1 MRPQQADERTVTR
14 PFKATCVTIEEDA
27 DRWLVGFA
35 DAEFNATRYLL
46 LQRLKAPE
54 AEDISLGLD
63 GYHVEVD
70 DQSNSCYGGIRSFE
84 LFPDR
89 AIVEFDRDAAA
100 VFGDAGVM
108 VVEFALRPKQ
118 LDQLRDGLARIFA
131 GDECFFDRNG

>member
-1 MRPQQADERTVTR
+1 VTR
-14 PFKATCVTIEEDA
+14 PFKATCVSIEEDA

-46 LQRLKAPE
+46 LQRLKSPE

-70 DQSNSCYGGIRSFE
+70 DQSSSCYGGITSFE
-84 LFPDR
+84 LYPDR
-89 AIVEFDRDAAA
+89 AIVEFDREAAA
-100 VFGDAGVM
+100 VLGDESVM

-118 LDQLRDGLARIFA
+118 LDQLRDCLARVFD
-131 GDECFFDRNG
+131 GDGCFLDRSG

>member
-1 MRPQQADERTVTR
+1 MRRNGPG
-14 PFKATCVTIEEDA
+14 PLKAACVSIEEDA

-35 DAEFNATRYLL
+35 NAEFNATRYLL
-46 LQRLKAPE
+46 LQRLKSPKAD
-54 AEDISLGLD
+54 DISLGLD

-70 DQSNSCYGGIRSFE
+70 DPSNSCHGGISAFE
-84 LFPDR
+84 LHPDR

-100 VFGDAGVM
+100 VLGGAGEM

-131 GDECFFDRNG
+131 GDECFLDRTT